1 MALHKAANIARLR
14 MIGLFLTNRWLGTSG
29 SLVRGAGTA
38 TAGGQRKSASTP
50 VNNRETVELRD
61 RILTCLFRN
70 DKALEPCEVI
80 VLIIARLEGDRGA
93 NVGGSRDV
101 RIEPTEAMI
110 VSDCPSMSV
119 PS

>member
-1 MALHKAANIARLR
+1 M
-14 MIGLFLTNRWLGTSG
+14 
-29 SLVRGAGTA
+29 
-38 TAGGQRKSASTP
+38 
-50 VNNRETVELRD
+50 
-61 RILTCLFRN
+61 FRN

-80 VLIIARLEGDRGA
+80 GLIIARLEGDRGA